1 MRERIIPGCT
11 AILFALIFLSIGY
24 GLGQSRLAP
33 VQLFRAGF
41 NAQPRATN
49 DLFAPF
55 WETWDMVHTSYFDQP
70 VDDVALMEGAI
81 NGMLAV
87 LGDQHTRYLSPEQQQ
102 HEQEAMSG
110 EFQGIGAFVEE
121 VDGHIVIVS
130 PIAGSPAEAAGL
142 QPGDILLEADG
153 VDLRGLS
160 ADEGSAVVRGPAG
173 TTVYL
178 VIERDGQTIDVEI
191 VRAVI
196 EVDSVRGEMLDN
208 DVAYVRLSRFGG
220 RTAEELE
227 GVLEE
232 LMAQEPA
239 GLILDLRR
247 NPGGGLTTVVEV
259 ADQFLQEGIVLVE
272 RFGNGMETVYDSE
285 DGGLATGVPMVV
297 LVDGGSASASEVLAG
312 ALRDRGRAILIGQTT
327 FGKGTVQTWR
337 ELSNQGGIRLTVAR
351 WLTPDGVWV
360 NEAPLEP
367 DYLIT
372 LPEETTFGDEA
383 DNQLQAAVDFLL
395 GKAVQ
400 SEPPATT
407 IEQ

>member
-1 MRERIIPGCT
+1 MRERILAGCT
-11 AILFALIFLSIGY
+11 AILFGLICFTVGY
-24 GLGQSRLAP
+24 SLGQSRVAP

-55 WETWDMVHTSYFDQP
+55 WETWDMVHTAYFDQP

-87 LGDQHTRYLSPEQQQ
+87 LGDQHTRYLSPEQQA
-102 HEQEAMSG
+102 HEREAMSG
-110 EFQGIGAFVEE
+110 EFEGIGAFVEE
-121 VDGHIVIVS
+121 VDGHIVVIS
-130 PIAGSPAEAAGL
+130 PVEGSPAEAAGL

-153 VDLRGLS
+153 VDLRGMS
-160 ADEGSAVVRGPAG
+160 ADEGAALVRGPAG
-173 TTVYL
+173 TMVL
-178 VIERDGQTIDVEI
+178 LLIERDGQRSSLEI
-191 VRAVI
+191 MRAVI
-196 EVDSVRGEMLDN
+196 EVDSVRGEMLAN
-208 DVAYVRLSRFGG
+208 DIAYVRLSRFGG

-227 GVLEE
+227 VTLGE
-232 LMAQEPA
+232 LMAQEPS

-259 ADQFLQEGIVLVE
+259 ADQFLQDGVVLVE

-297 LVDGGSASASEVLAG
+297 LVDEGSASASEVLAG

-372 LPEETTFGDEA
+372 LPEEVIFGDEG
-383 DNQLQAAVDFLL
+383 DSQLQAAVDFLM
-395 GKAVQ
+395 GKTVV
-400 SEPPATT
+400 SEPPAV
-407 IEQ
+407 EQ

>member
-1 MRERIIPGCT
+1 MVLMGGE
-11 AILFALIFLSIGY
+11 FN
-24 GLGQSRLAP
+24 GL
-33 VQLFRAGF
+33 
-41 NAQPRATN
+41 
-49 DLFAPF
+49 
-55 WETWDMVHTSYFDQP
+55 
-70 VDDVALMEGAI
+70 
-81 NGMLAV
+81 LAV
-87 LGDQHTRYLSPEQQQ
+87 LGDKDTCYLSQEQQQ

-110 EFQGIGAFVEE
+110 EFQGIGAYVEE

-130 PIAGSPAEAAGL
+130 PIEGSPAEAAGL

-153 VDLRGLS
+153 IDLRGLS
-160 ADEGSAVVRGPAG
+160 ADEGSAVGRGPAG

-367 DYLIT
+367 EYLIT
-372 LPEETTFGDEA
+372 LTEETTFGDEA

-400 SEPPATT
+400 SEPPAITV
-407 IEQ
+407 EQ